1 MNRTAEV
8 KRMVNLFQV
17 SSAYGRAM
25 ESIDRTAMCKA
36 LYPALLA
43 LNLTDRQAA
52 DAIAATAE
60 GYSFPTNLDR
70 DPPIGGLAPKS
81 QAMLMQEALA
91 SRLPPKAFNAAL
103 DAQAAKRLP

>member
-1 MNRTAEV
+1 
-8 KRMVNLFQV
+8 MVNLFQV

-36 LYPALLA
+36 LYPVLLSA
-43 LNLTDRQAA
+43 SMTESEISH
-52 DAIAATAE
+52 AIAATAE

-81 QAMLMQEALA
+81 QAALMHEALA
-91 SRLPPKAFNAAL
+91 ARWSPERLGAAL
-103 DAQAAKRLP
+103 DAQAMRRLP